1 MRSHTDALKQGGHS
15 KSNNKLPGNFMNP
28 DRDDG
33 AASAVIHLTLVPTRV
48 CFHASNVSRG
58 FMLKSLL
65 IYVASITLSA
75 ARLVG

>member
-1 MRSHTDALKQGGHS
+1 
-15 KSNNKLPGNFMNP
+15 MNP

-33 AASAVIHLTLVPTRV
+33 AVSAVIHLTLVPTRV